1 MRSETLAAWQTGME
15 KTFRTIKRIFSGNRP
30 AWMLSYSFLCGLILT
45 LIIAGID
52 TVASTSLFSSGNAA
66 ATSGNFRYFFL
77 SWHGSVIVLCTGLL
91 LILLAAAFLNGA
103 VLLCEDL
110 RRGRRIRLLKVIGR
124 GFLSIRLFL
133 YRKGIPLILLFA
145 AFVPMGALTLFFL
158 IPDPFEIPGLI
169 RYLVHKKQI
178 YEILYVLV
186 LLVLVVLQVKNLFLF
201 MEMVLHREEVAR
213 AAAVARRVGRVH
225 RRRAALCFV
234 MSAGAAV
241 LLVLLCGGIFLY
253 VPHLLQKLTAFFP
266 RRPVRYLVLSGTYS
280 ALLLFFLSILCAP
293 WLFLVPVTELY
304 DRLRDETCAG
314 AETPDAAGPA
324 GGAETCAAAETPDAV
339 SPAGV
344 SETCG
349 AEEAME
355 VYGGASSPASPKK
368 LAAAAAVLCLLA
380 VTVLSVISMRNFE
393 TWFPRARRIEAVVHR
408 LGGDLDVEN
417 TLEGQE
423 AALEA
428 GAVAAETDIQRT
440 ADGEYIIFHDVTFR
454 RLCGIPEQPC
464 NLTLEQI
471 RGMELLNAEGEPR
484 HIPTLREVLEK
495 AKGRERLYLELKGV
509 TVDEQMADDVIA
521 MVREM
526 GMEEDCVL
534 ISMNYTVIRYIHR
547 TYPEVRCGY
556 LSFFTY
562 GSNAKLDGN
571 ILLSL
576 SNAISPAKTSAIHR
590 AGKRLYAWTVNS
602 RSQAQKMIRLNVDGI
617 ISDRYDIIQSVLDHL
632 ESRTD
637 CERIMDVLRS

>member
-241 LLVLLCGGIFLY
+241 LLILLCGGIFLY

-304 DRLRDETCAG
+304 DRLRD
-314 AETPDAAGPA
+314 
-324 GGAETCAAAETPDAV
+324 
-339 SPAGV
+339 
-344 SETCG
+344 ETCG